1 MVALGARALDDALD
15 GERDVFGESLDGER
29 DVFGESHEE
38 VELLVGRSTH
48 TRSSV
53 HGEHPQRLASPILE
67 RDDQCVLGRERIGAA
82 TLGGR
87 CQQTGVVA
95 TRARVADR
103 AVARSRASAHGRN
116 AEVVPRPPV
125 EGDRDAVVAEQVGD
139 RVGQM
144 TETGLQVAAGS
155 RQTRHLDDAAQGS
168 R

>member
-1 MVALGARALDDALD
+1 MVALGARALDDA
-15 GERDVFGESLDGER
+15 LDGER

-67 RDDQCVLGRERIGAA
+67 RDDQCLLGRERIGAA

-87 CQQTGVVA
+87 CQQTGEVDA
-95 TRARVADR
+95 RAR
-103 AVARSRASAHGRN
+103 
-116 AEVVPRPPV
+116 
-125 EGDRDAVVAEQVGD
+125 
-139 RVGQM
+139 QM

-155 RQTRHLDDAAQGS
+155 RQTRYLDDAAQGS